1 MESIDA
7 VSYLGMARIE
17 IRSLSHRYSDTTGTV
32 ITAVDDVSLDIET
45 GHFVTI
51 VGPSGCG
58 KTTLLNIVA
67 GFIPVSDGS
76 VRMDGA
82 EISRSGPDR
91 GVVFQ
96 SFALFNWLTVR
107 ENIEFGPRMAG
118 VGQRERAE
126 RVSGYL
132 ALIGLRKF
140 ADRYPYELSGGMKQ
154 RVAIAR
160 ALANDPQVLLMDE
173 PFAALDAQTRE
184 LMQEELLKIWEATKK
199 TILFI
204 THSIEEAVYLSS
216 EVAVMTYRPG
226 KIKRLFSVLLP
237 YPRSDYNIR
246 TTPEFLQLK
255 LAIHE
260 LVREEIVRHA
270 AEES

>member
-1 MESIDA
+1 
-7 VSYLGMARIE
+7 MARIQ
-17 IRSLSHRYSDTTGTV
+17 IRGLSHRYTDTSGNV
-32 ITAVDDVSLDIET
+32 ITAVDDVSLDIDA
-45 GHFVTI
+45 GRFMTI

-67 GFIPVSDGS
+67 GFIPASKGSVQMDGS
-76 VRMDGA
+76 LIT
-82 EISRSGPDR
+82 EPGPDR

-96 SFALFNWLTVR
+96 SFALFDWLTVR
-107 ENIEFGPRMAG
+107 QNIEFGPRMGG
-118 VGQRERAE
+118 VAPRERAE
-126 RVSGYL
+126 RANKYL
-132 ALIGLRKF
+132 SLIGLRKF

-160 ALANDPQVLLMDE
+160 ALANDPDILLMDE

-184 LMQEELLKIWEATKK
+184 LMQEELLRVWEATKK
-199 TILFI
+199 TVLFI

-216 EVAVMTYRPG
+216 DVAVMTYRPG
-226 KIKRLFSVLLP
+226 RLKRLFEVSLP

-246 TTPEFLQLK
+246 TAPEFLQLK

-260 LVREEIVRHA
+260 LVREEIVKHA

>member
-1 MESIDA
+1 
-7 VSYLGMARIE
+7 MARIE
-17 IRSLSHRYSDTTGTV
+17 IRGLSHRYTDTSGNV
-32 ITAVDDVSLDIET
+32 ISAVDDVSLDIDA
-45 GHFVTI
+45 GRFMTI

-67 GFIPVSDGS
+67 GFIPASEGIVQ
-76 VRMDGA
+76 MDGA
-82 EISRSGPDR
+82 LITEPGPDR

-96 SFALFNWLTVR
+96 SFALFDWLTVR
-107 ENIEFGPRMAG
+107 ENIEFGPRMGG
-118 VGQRERAE
+118 VDPRERRERANK
-126 RVSGYL
+126 YL

-160 ALANDPQVLLMDE
+160 ALANDPDILLMDE

-184 LMQEELLKIWEATKK
+184 LMQEELLSIWEATKK
-199 TILFI
+199 TVLFI

-216 EVAVMTYRPG
+216 DVAVMTYRPG
-226 KIKRLFSVLLP
+226 KLKRVFGVSLP

-246 TTPEFLQLK
+246 TTPEFLHLK

-260 LVREEIVRHA
+260 LVREEIVKHA